1 MWIISLIII
10 MALITFILYK
20 VINLFDLAFFIGAII
35 TASFFFVTAAIN
47 DARIAQKFNEEE
59 STLTREDFQPV
70 LYTKEYC
77 HITHINYTDEHQLV
91 IDCYRFREAIEYRWS
106 KQVYY
111 RIDCDT
117 NSDIVPFESYWVN
130 GRHLDVIV
138 IDGVLPCFKKVKHF
152 KEKDTPFFYKML
164 LPKDFHIY
172 KPKRVMGYLYVP
184 AKPIILNGEIPSTIQ
199 YDLIDRIE
207 KAGSI

>member
-1 MWIISLIII
+1 MAIITI
-10 MALITFILYK
+10 ILYK
-20 VINLFDLAFFIGAII
+20 VIDLFDLAFFFGAII

-47 DARIAQKFNEEE
+47 DTRIARKFNEEE

-70 LYTKEYC
+70 LYTKDYC
-77 HITHINYTDEHQLV
+77 HITHINYTNENQLV

-130 GRHLDVIV
+130 GRHLGLIV
-138 IDGVLPCFKKVKHF
+138 IDGVIPCFKKVKHF

-164 LPKDFHIY
+164 LPKGLQIY
-172 KPKRVMGYLYVP
+172 KPKQVMGYLYVP
-184 AKPIILNGEIPSTIQ
+184 VNPIIVNGEIPDTIQ
-199 YDLIDRIE
+199 YDLVDRIE
-207 KAGSI
+207 KTSSL